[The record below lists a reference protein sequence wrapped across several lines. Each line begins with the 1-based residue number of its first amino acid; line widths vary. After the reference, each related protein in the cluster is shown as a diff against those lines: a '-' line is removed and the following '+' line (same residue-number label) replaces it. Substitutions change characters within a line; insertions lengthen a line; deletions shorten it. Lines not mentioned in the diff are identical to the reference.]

1 MNGRARVEIVEI
13 DLSSRVPSFPGV
25 YGAMVLATSKGE
37 LNKPTLVTSE
47 SEMFRLMM
55 STDKILPRDPLGLFE
70 ARIYLNKSNKLW
82 IVRPDSNQTYGGA
95 TLAQD
100 IPVHDVRVSVNQ
112 GLSSFFLR
120 TTTEIEAEDSAFI
133 YATVSDGDP
142 IQLTGT
148 LPAPLQENTNY
159 FAVKHNPKKFG
170 IRIAETKEQALMG
183 EYIEFASAGSNVIL
197 HFTPDD
203 INGEQEYGVRYP
215 DGFELD
221 TSDGKAAG
229 FESVF
234 NPDVEGDLLDVSKE
248 FYKTVET
255 GDPVSLLGDP
265 EDFPRIDGGL
275 PLDQEETYYIIKVP
289 QEGQDADKYHVQL
302 ARTEIAALSEEPMDL
317 ASRGGPSFALK
328 VDNKS
333 AQTSATVDLDTDMFT
348 VSSKFYAAVS
358 DNDKLHMDADVFPAV
373 FGDKKK
379 EWNCN
384 SINLDAGTV
393 LNISTLR
400 APVIEVIDTD
410 LRASYAIPYGNDKFG
425 IWYEPDYDADLHFGA
440 FQEDSGTGEYSPLFD
455 LWNSTDGWKR
465 NTLTLDRNWNH
476 TGNWATENCTGSVNT
491 NDFRMEQ
498 DIYLGYISS
507 ITKDTVLYAIKSPNN
522 REIALSLEKNGDP
535 LDWITE
541 GENVSFTNEY
551 KADEVK
557 PVIDLSKDSISVSET
572 FYEMTETGYKVSL
585 SSDGKLPTGLVAGA
599 DYYVIKTNENKVIK
613 LATSAANA
621 EVGLTVDIFDEGELD
636 TIQNQYHHIEDHHN
650 ELYTGYKR
658 KVGYLYTSTPTD
670 EEIYYKLFH
679 YPYEKDDTKWND
691 FEQSCAE
698 LVKEPGAFMLLLYK
712 KYGDQFL
719 EMERHT
725 CSRNEAHVDGY
736 GRNIYVEKVLES
748 SNYVR
753 WKDNKAVNS
762 NVFPCN
768 QTTYAKLTGGSL
780 GHAATTGES
789 IIALRK
795 LLNKRR
801 YPVTLIM
808 DAGWS
813 IPAYQQAII
822 DVCESRGTTL
832 GILSTP
838 EDVERSSNYLEDL
851 VNYRRRQLITSTSHA
866 ALYSPHVKIYDEYND
881 REIYISPTGH
891 VGACISDTATNYE
904 PWYAPAGNRRGVL
917 NVLGVAREFDDGD
930 EAYLYDAGINPI
942 DYHETYGIRIW
953 GQKTLLTRASALDRV
968 NVRMLLIAIE
978 PSIDEFLQDF
988 VFEFNDEESRQAVVD
1003 GLTPYLAS
1011 IQARRGLYKF
1021 DVVCDTSNNTPD
1033 VIDNNEMIADIPI
1046 WPRKVGEKITGR
1058 LTINSTGATFSL
1070 SA

>member
-1 MNGRARVEIVEI
+1 MNGRARVEIIEI

-70 ARIYLNKSNKLW
+70 AKVYLQKSNKLW
-82 IVRPDSNQTYGGA
+82 FVRPDSDQTYGGA

-100 IPVHDVRVSVNQ
+100 IPVHEIRTSVNQ
-112 GLSSFFLR
+112 GLSSLFLR
-120 TTTEIEAEDSAFI
+120 TVTEAEAEDSAFI
-133 YATVSDGDP
+133 YATISDGDP
-142 IQLTGT
+142 IQLSGI
-148 LPAPLQENTNY
+148 LPEPLKESTNY
-159 FAVKHNPKKFG
+159 FVVKHNPKKFG
-170 IRIAETKEQALMG
+170 IRIAATKEQALMG
-183 EYIEFASAGSNVIL
+183 EYIEFSSAGSNVIM

-203 INGEQEYGVRYP
+203 LNGEQEYGVRYP

-229 FESVF
+229 FESAF
-234 NPDVEGDLLDVSKE
+234 NPDVDGDFLDVSKE

-255 GDPVSLLGDP
+255 GDPVTLLGDP
-265 EDFPRIDGGL
+265 EDMPRIDGGL

-289 QEGQDADKYHVQL
+289 QEGQDADKFHIQL
-302 ARTEIAALSEEPMDL
+302 ARTEIAALSEEPLDL
-317 ASRGGPSFALK
+317 AGRGGPTFALK

-333 AQTSATVDLDTDMFT
+333 EKSGATVDLDTDTFN
-348 VSSKFYAAVS
+348 VSSKFYAAIA
-358 DNDKLHMDADVFPAV
+358 NGDKLHMKADVYPAI
-373 FGDKKK
+373 FGDKK
-379 EWNCN
+379 ETWNMEAIDLKMG
-384 SINLDAGTV
+384 STLYISTGSAPA
-393 LNISTLR
+393 LNITNAS
-400 APVIEVIDTD
+400 DK
-410 LRASYAIPYGNDKFG
+410 ASYATAYGEAKFG
-425 IWYEPDYDADLHFGA
+425 IWADPSYDADLHFGA
-440 FQEDSGTGEYSPLFD
+440 FQEDDTTGEYSPIFD
-455 LWNSTDGWKR
+455 LWNMTDGWKQ
-465 NTLTLDRNWNH
+465 NMLILDRDWQS
-476 TGNWATENCTGSVNT
+476 TGPWTKENCNLSVNPA
-491 NDFRMEQ
+491 DFNLA
-498 DIYLGYISS
+498 DGLYLGYKSS
-507 ITKDTVLYAIKSPNN
+507 INADTVLYAIKSPNI
-522 REIALSLEKNGDP
+522 REVALSLEKSGDP
-535 LDWITE
+535 IDWIAD
-541 GENVSFTNEY
+541 GENIELVNES
-551 KADEVK
+551 KASEVV

-572 FYEMTETGYKVSL
+572 FYDMTETGYKVSL
-585 SSDGKLPTGLVAGA
+585 RSDGKLPTGLAEGA
-599 DYYVIKTNENKVIK
+599 DYYVIKTGENKVIK

-621 EVGLTVDIFDEGELD
+621 ELGITVDIFDEGELD
-636 TIQNQYHHIEDHHN
+636 AIQNQYHFIEDHHN

-670 EEIYYKLFH
+670 EEIFYKLFH

-719 EMERHT
+719 EVERHV

-762 NVFPCN
+762 NVYPCN
-768 QTTYAKLTGGSL
+768 QSTYAKLTGGSL
-780 GHAATTGES
+780 GHAATTGEH

-822 DVCESRGTTL
+822 DVAESRGTTL

-838 EDVERSSNYLEDL
+838 EDIERSANYLEDL

-917 NVLGVAREFDDGD
+917 NVLGVAREFNEGD
-930 EAYLYDAGINPI
+930 EDYLYDTGINPI

-953 GQKTLLTRASALDRV
+953 GQKTLLTRACALDRV
-968 NVRMLLIAIE
+968 NVRMLLISIE
-978 PSIDEFLQDF
+978 PAIDEFMQDF

-1003 GLTPYLAS
+1003 GLTPYLES
-1011 IQARRGLYKF
+1011 VKARRGLYKF
-1021 DVVCDTSNNTPD
+1021 EIICDTTNNTNE
-1033 VIDNNEMIADIPI
+1033 VIDANELIADIPI
-1046 WPRKVGEKITGR
+1046 WPKKVGEKVTGR